1 MGEILGYDNIVS
13 ATVNFLES
21 FGSLMPPWFTVV
33 RIGMWLIGLGLLV
46 SAIMQLRR
54 FREPGGE
61 ENVIKAG
68 WQLFFAMLALNLDT
82 AMVTGTQTLFGYDAQ
97 PDSPLS
103 YMATVSGG
111 SGGWVGERF
120 RLLAA
125 VILIWIQFIGYIAFA
140 RGILIL
146 NRYKT
151 QGSKLHHVSLSKG
164 MTHIVGGIIAANL
177 GLFSDFLLGTT

>member
-1 MGEILGYDNIVS
+1 MSDIMSYDNLVS
-13 ATVNFLES
+13 VTLHALEG
-21 FGSLMPPWFTVV
+21 FGGAMPPWFGVV
-33 RIGMWLIGLGLLV
+33 RIGTWLIGLGLLA

-61 ENVIKAG
+61 ENVIKAC
-68 WQLFFAMLALNLDT
+68 WQIFFAVLALNLDT
-82 AMVTGTQTLFGYDAQ
+82 ALVTSTQTMFGTE

-103 YMATVSGG
+103 HLSAADSGG
-111 SGGWVGERF
+111 AGWVGERF

-151 QGSKLHHVSLSKG
+151 TGPKMHHVSLGKG
-164 MTHIVGGIIAANL
+164 MTHIVGGVIAANL
-177 GLFSDFLLGTT
+177 SLFSNFLLGQ